1 VDSCRGERVRDAEGK
16 NEVWAAMSGECF
28 PITVLPHVSRIYR
41 DYLAMAES
49 VGDAPVRRWYGAEP
63 FGGRWV
69 GKAEPVEHA
78 GRLADLLEQQAVEFG
93 ASDAAKAN
101 IAKLREGAR
110 AVVTGQQVVLF
121 GGPLLTLLKA
131 ATAVARAKEATK
143 ASGVEHVPV
152 FWLATEDHDLEEVD
166 QVSLLTKTSVETL
179 RAGLMVAHAVPVG
192 GVVPGPELDAVLE
205 RASELLEFAPVSE
218 WLRECYLAGSD
229 GVRPTLALAFGRLMA
244 RIFAE
249 QGLIVMDA
257 ASRGFHALGARTLRY
272 AIEHA
277 DELQAALIARSKE
290 LVAAGYHA
298 QVLVAEGGS
307 MLFLLDEATGERV
320 ALRRVGNGDVQW
332 KAGGRIYS
340 SADLIAI
347 LETTPERLSPN
358 ALLRPVFQDTLL
370 PTAAYVGGP
379 AEIAYFAQSAVLY
392 EAVFGMGMGKGKGMG
407 RITPVLPRLSA
418 TLLEP
423 SIAAVMNKDEV
434 QLPDALTTSEALAQ
448 RLGARAM
455 PIEGKRKL
463 AAVGNAL
470 ETELAALTEYLGGMD
485 VSLGKS
491 AEVSGSKMRYQMN
504 RLRRMAA
511 TFQLQKEASL
521 RKHADAITLHVFPNG
536 HPQERVVAGVW
547 FMAKY
552 GDGLV
557 ERLVGVAGNQCP
569 GHVVVKL

>member
-1 VDSCRGERVRDAEGK
+1 
-16 NEVWAAMSGECF
+16 MSSECY
-28 PITVLPHVSRIYR
+28 PITVLPNISQIYR
-41 DYLAMAES
+41 DYLAMADS
-49 VGDAPVRRWYGAEP
+49 AGDPVVRRWFGSEP
-63 FGGRWV
+63 FAGRWM
-69 GKAEPVEHA
+69 GKGAPVKDA
-78 GRLADLLEQQAVEFG
+78 GLLADLLLEQANEFG

-101 IAKLREGAR
+101 IAKLRAGAR

-131 ATAVARAKEATK
+131 ATAVARAADASK
-143 ASGVEHVPV
+143 AMGVEHVPV
-152 FWLATEDHDLEEVD
+152 FWLASEDHDLEEVD
-166 QVSLLTKTSVETL
+166 QVALLTKSSVETL
-179 RAGLMVAHAVPVG
+179 RLGLKAAPAVPVG
-192 GVVPGPELDAVLE
+192 GVVPGAELERVLE

-218 WLRECYLAGSD
+218 WLRECYAAKD
-229 GVRPTLALAFGRLMA
+229 GVRPTLALAFGRLIA

-257 ASRGFHALGARTLRY
+257 ASRGFHALGASTLRY

-277 DELQAALIARSKE
+277 AELQTGLIARNAE
-290 LVAAGYHA
+290 LVKAGYHA

-307 MLFLLDEATGERV
+307 LLFLLDEATGERV
-320 ALRRVGNGDVQW
+320 ALRRNGDGQW
-332 KAGGRIYS
+332 KAGGRSYS
-340 SADLIAI
+340 TVDLIAI
-347 LETTPERLSPN
+347 LEAAPERLSPN
-358 ALLRPVFQDTLL
+358 ALLRPVFQDTVL

-392 EAVFGMGMGKGKGMG
+392 EAILG

-423 SIAAVMNKDEV
+423 AIAAVMDKDEV
-434 QLPDALTTSEALAQ
+434 QLPDALTTAEELAQ

-470 ETELAALTEYLGGMD
+470 DAELSALTEYLGGMD
-485 VSLGKS
+485 ESLGRA
-491 AEVSGSKMRYQMN
+491 AEVSGSKMQYQMN

-511 TFQLQKEASL
+511 TFELQKETSL
-521 RKHADAITLHVFPNG
+521 RKHAEAITLHVFPDG
-536 HPQERVVAGVW
+536 HPQERVLAGVW

-557 ERLVGVAGNQCP
+557 ERLVGVAAHQCP
-569 GHVVVKL
+569 GHVVVRL

>member
-1 VDSCRGERVRDAEGK
+1 
-16 NEVWAAMSGECF
+16 MSVECF
-28 PITVLPHVSRIYR
+28 PITVLPHVSQIYR
-41 DYLAMAES
+41 DYLAMADSAE
-49 VGDAPVRRWYGAEP
+49 DAPVRRWYGAEP
-63 FGGRWV
+63 FAGKWL
-69 GKAEPVEHA
+69 GKATPVAHA
-78 GRLADLLEQQAVEFG
+78 GRLADLLESQAVEFG

-101 IAKLREGAR
+101 IAKLRAGAR

-131 ATAVARAKEATK
+131 ASAVARANEATRTT
-143 ASGVEHVPV
+143 GVEHVPV
-152 FWLATEDHDLEEVD
+152 FWLATEDHDLQEVD

-179 RAGLMVAHAVPVG
+179 RAGLKVAHAVPVG

-229 GVRPTLALAFGRLMA
+229 GARPTLALAFGRLMA
-244 RIFAE
+244 RIFAN

-277 DELQAALIARSKE
+277 DELQAASIARSEE
-290 LVAAGYHA
+290 LVRAGYHA

-320 ALRRVGNGDVQW
+320 ALRRTASGNGNTQW
-332 KAGGRIYS
+332 KAGSRIYS

-347 LETTPERLSPN
+347 VEATPERLSPN

-392 EAVFGMGMGKGKGMG
+392 EAVFGMG
-407 RITPVLPRLSA
+407 RITPVLPRLSG

-423 SIAAVMNKDEV
+423 SIAAVMDKDEV
-434 QLPDALTTSEALAQ
+434 QLPDAMTTADELAQ

-455 PIEGKRKL
+455 PIAGKRKL
-463 AAVGNAL
+463 AAVGNAV
-470 ETELAALTEYLGGMD
+470 ERELAALTEYLGGLD
-485 VSLGKS
+485 ESLGRA
-491 AEVSGSKMRYQMN
+491 AEVSGSKMLYQMN

-511 TFQLQKEASL
+511 TFELQKEASL
-521 RKHADAITLHVFPNG
+521 RKHAEAITLNVFPDG
-536 HPQERVVAGVW
+536 HPQERVLAGVW

-552 GDGLV
+552 GEGLV

-569 GHVVVKL
+569 GHVVVRL

>member
-1 VDSCRGERVRDAEGK
+1 
-16 NEVWAAMSGECF
+16 MSSECY
-28 PITVLPHVSRIYR
+28 PIAVLPHVSKIYL
-41 DYLAMAES
+41 DYLAMGES
-49 VGDAPVRRWYGAEP
+49 AGDAAVRRWYGAEP
-63 FGGRWV
+63 FAGKWV
-69 GKAEPVEHA
+69 GRAVPVKHA
-78 GRLADLLEQQAVEFG
+78 AALADLLERQAVEFG
-93 ASDAAKAN
+93 AWDAAKAN
-101 IAKLREGAR
+101 IAKLRAGAR

-121 GGPLLTLLKA
+121 GGPLLTILKA
-131 ATAVARAKEATK
+131 ATAVARAKEAT
-143 ASGVEHVPV
+143 AATGVEHVPV
-152 FWLATEDHDLEEVD
+152 FWMATEDHDLAEVD

-179 RAGLMVAHAVPVG
+179 KVGLKVAHAVPVG
-192 GVVPGPELDAVLE
+192 GVVPEPELESVLE

-218 WLRECYLAGSD
+218 WLRECYLPKD
-229 GVRPTLALAFGRLMA
+229 GARPTLALAFGRLIA
-244 RIFAE
+244 RIFAD

-257 ASRGFHALGARTLRY
+257 ASRGFHALGAGTLRS

-277 DELQAALIARSKE
+277 AELHAALIARDKE
-290 LVAAGYHA
+290 LVKAGYHA
-298 QVLVAEGGS
+298 QVLVAEGAS
-307 MLFLLDEATGERV
+307 LLFLLDEVTGERV
-320 ALRRVGNGDVQW
+320 ALRRSADGQW
-332 KAGGRIYS
+332 KAGGKAYS
-340 SADLIAI
+340 TADLIAI
-347 LETTPERLSPN
+347 LEAAPERLSPN

-392 EAVFGMGMGKGKGMG
+392 EAILGQT
-407 RITPVLPRLSA
+407 TPVLPRLSA

-434 QLPDALTTSEALAQ
+434 QLPDALTTAEELAQ

-470 ETELAALTEYLGGMD
+470 DKELDALRDYLGGMD

-511 TFQLQKEASL
+511 TFELQKEASL
-521 RKHADAITLHVFPNG
+521 RKHAEAITLNVFPGG

-569 GHVVVKL
+569 GHVVVRL